1 MTRKGEGDSMKK
13 LKMSIAVSLALVC
26 GGVPVL
32 SDAGTL
38 TGGATMPEQIVQE
51 GTAIE
56 QLMKQAEA
64 VQLQIQQVTDAA
76 QNLEQVP
83 NQMWQPAAQDLNQ
96 LAQIESQAQG
106 LSMAGQNI
114 SSTFAQQYPQYSS
127 TSASTIGQYQQWSQ
141 NLLNSTQGALATQNM
156 STQDFQNNAQS
167 LQTIENEPVS
177 GRLQALQVGN
187 QIAGN
192 VATSLQQLGTMAA
205 AQMHAQDA
213 YMANRQ
219 QSQNASVSNNQKWA
233 TTTEQAVQS
242 GNPYNG

>member
-114 SSTFAQQYPQYSS
+114 SAHLHSS
-127 TSASTIGQYQQWSQ
+127 THNIV
-141 NLLNSTQGALATQNM
+141 LLQLLPSG
-156 STQDFQNNAQS
+156 SIS
-167 LQTIENEPVS
+167 S
-177 GRLQALQVGN
+177 GRK
-187 QIAGN
+187 
-192 VATSLQQLGTMAA
+192 TC
-205 AQMHAQDA
+205 
-213 YMANRQ
+213 
-219 QSQNASVSNNQKWA
+219 
-233 TTTEQAVQS
+233 
-242 GNPYNG
+242 

>member
-1 MTRKGEGDSMKK
+1 METIKLGVVVRKQ
-13 LKMSIAVSLALVC
+13 VSLALMLGC
-26 GGVPVL
+26 GIPVFAF
-32 SDAGTL
+32 AGTM

-83 NQMWQPAAQDLNQ
+83 NQMWQPAANDLAQ
-96 LAQIESQAQG
+96 LSQIESQAQG

-127 TSASTIGQYQQWSQ
+127 TSNSTIGQYQQWSQ

-156 STQDFQNNAQS
+156 STQDFQSNAQA
-167 LQTIENEPVS
+167 LQTIESEPVS
-177 GRLQALQVGN
+177 GRLQALQIGN

-192 VATSLQQLGTMAA
+192 TAASLQQLGTMAA

-213 YMANRQ
+213 YMASRQ
-219 QSQNASVSNNQKWA
+219 QSQNAETTNNQKWA
-233 TTTEQAVQS
+233 TKTEQAVQS